1 VLKIQKNTI
10 HIRSIWGIHEA
21 KREKEWKIKES

>member
-21 KREKEWKIKES
+21 KRGKE